1 MNNKKLKW
9 KRVNRGPI
17 KEPIT
22 DYLEKI
28 FDAELDKGYRVR
40 VAVGTDSQ
48 KRGKGYSFATVILV
62 ITEENLGFEKNGKEI
77 FKGRGAMIIGANFW
91 EEMRASTKAKKHR
104 EIEVLNQRMLLEVSK
119 SIEVAYEITP
129 LLDLYGI
136 KLEIHAD
143 INPDPDK
150 GLSNGALSEA
160 VGYIL
165 GMGYDFKVKPDAP
178 AASNAADHLC

>member
-1 MNNKKLKW
+1 MNW
-9 KRVNRGPI
+9 KRVKQGSIN
-17 KEPIT
+17 EPII

-28 FDAELDKGYRVR
+28 FDDELAKGNRVK

-48 KRGKGYSFATVILV
+48 KAGKGYKFATVILV
-62 ITEENLGFEKNGKEI
+62 IVEKNLGLEKDGSEI
-77 FKGRGAMIIGANFW
+77 WKGDGAMIIFTTFW
-91 EEMRASTKAKKHR
+91 EEMKASTKAKKHR

-119 SIEVAYEITP
+119 SIEVAYEIAP

-143 INPDPDK
+143 INPDPNK
-150 GLSNGALSEA
+150 GLSNGALGEA

-165 GMGYDFKVKPDAP
+165 GMGYDFKVKPEAW
-178 AASNAADHLC
+178 AASKAADNLC